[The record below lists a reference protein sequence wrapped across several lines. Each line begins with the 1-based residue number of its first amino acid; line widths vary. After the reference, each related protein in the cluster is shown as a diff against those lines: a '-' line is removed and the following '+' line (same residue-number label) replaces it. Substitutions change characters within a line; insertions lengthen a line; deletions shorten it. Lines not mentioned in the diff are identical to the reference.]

1 MDTQKK
7 SYQIQVI
14 SKIEES
20 NGDVNEMTLFTEA
33 TYKRVH
39 KKAYL
44 MYDETE
50 VSGMINTKTLISFDG
65 EIVQIKRVGA
75 LKSQLNIELDVMHEN
90 LYATPY
96 GTFLMKT
103 KGLEVIWHDTDI
115 IDIELSYL
123 LEIESD
129 KQEVSKVHIKIDVKR
144 D

>member
-1 MDTQKK
+1 MDALKQT
-7 SYQIQVI
+7 YQIQVI
-14 SKIEES
+14 SKIEDSE
-20 NGDVNEMTLFTEA
+20 GDINEMTLYTEA
-33 TYKRVH
+33 TYKRSN
-39 KKAYL
+39 KKAFL

-50 VSGMINTKTLISFDG
+50 VSGMENTKTLISFDG

-75 LKSQLNIELDVMHEN
+75 LKSQLNIEKDVSHEN

-103 KGLEVIWHDTDI
+103 KGLEIIWNDTDA

-123 LEIESD
+123 LQIESD
-129 KQEVSKVHIKIDVKR
+129 QEETSKVHIKIDVKR

>member
-1 MDTQKK
+1 MDAQKK
-7 SYQIQVI
+7 TYQIQVI
-14 SKIEES
+14 SKIEDSE
-20 NGDVNEMTLFTEA
+20 GELNEMTLYTEA
-33 TYKRVH
+33 TYKRAH
-39 KKAYL
+39 KKAFL

-50 VSGMINTKTLISFDG
+50 VSGMENTKTLISFDG
-65 EIVQIKRVGA
+65 EVVQIKRYGA
-75 LKSQLNIELDVMHEN
+75 LKSLLNIEKDVSHDN

-103 KGLEVIWHDTDI
+103 KGLEVVWNDGDA

-129 KQEVSKVHIKIDVKR
+129 KEEISKVHIKIDVKR

>member
-1 MDTQKK
+1 MEAPKK

-14 SKIEES
+14 SKIEDS
-20 NGDVNEMTLFTEA
+20 KGDVNEMTLYTEA
-33 TYKRVH
+33 TYKRIH

-50 VSGMINTKTLISFDG
+50 VSGMENTKTLISYDG
-65 EIVQIKRVGA
+65 EVVQIKRFGD
-75 LKSQLNIELDVMHEN
+75 LKSQLDIEKDVLHEN

-103 KGLEVIWHDTDI
+103 KGIEVIWHDTDA

-123 LEIESD
+123 LDMESD
-129 KQEVSKVHIKIDVKR
+129 KDEISKVHIKIDVKR